1 MLRTICITSLLAVAA
16 LAITLPAAQ
25 AAPPRADI
33 IAI

>member
-1 MLRTICITSLLAVAA
+1 MLRTICITALLAVAA
-16 LAITLPAAQ
+16 LAMTMPAAE